1 MMTPTAPSQKE
12 PEIKNTFEITP
23 SLHII
28 PNRISD
34 HGIERILSTIILYS
48 KNHVELLRYKS
59 QPIHRSNS
67 SVFMHVAGLTSI

>member
-34 HGIERILSTIILYS
+34 HGIERILSTIILYHFGT
-48 KNHVELLRYKS
+48 KVNQFTAVIL
-59 QPIHRSNS
+59 
-67 SVFMHVAGLTSI
+67 